1 MVRKSKAEREKDKL
15 IRMQK
20 QAQKLQEKMQNQTQM
35 IQKAEND
42 PSTDEDVVIP
52 LQQQPHPQ
60 PLQQQPQ
67 PLMQQQAAPMNF
79 AQEEE
84 KEPVPMDGVQF
95 TPTVAEPEMITKGQ
109 ESDGE
114 MYYVPSSTQST
125 PNIIGNAS
133 EIHEEQDQQ
142 EESVG
147 QQTTII
153 STRRQKREKARAA
166 KVAESQNFA

>member
-1 MVRKSKAEREKDKL
+1 MQVQYALITKAETAPE
-15 IRMQK
+15 
-20 QAQKLQEKMQNQTQM
+20 
-35 IQKAEND
+35 
-42 PSTDEDVVIP
+42 SDEDVVIP

-114 MYYVPSSTQST
+114 MYYVPSTQST

-142 EESVG
+142 EECVG
-147 QQTTII
+147 QPTTII
-153 STRRQKREKARAA
+153 STRRQKREKAKAA
-166 KVAESQNFA
+166 KVAEERQNFA